1 VGDYVPFYF
10 APRSPMLYVINK
22 GSVPGYAGGQSE
34 VVHLVSSAEQ
44 VEAEGRDWVFT
55 DGHADMPPLTSFYD
69 NLGDLAKIDWG
80 IMKSKYWHDTDDH
93 PDRER
98 RRQAEFL
105 IHDSCPWELVTEIG
119 VQNQQIAENVL
130 KILENVI
137 HKPEIKIETGWY
149 Y

>member
-1 VGDYVPFYF
+1 
-10 APRSPMLYVINK
+10 
-22 GSVPGYAGGQSE
+22 
-34 VVHLVSSAEQ
+34 
-44 VEAEGRDWVFT
+44 VFT

-69 NLGDLAKIDWG
+69 NFNDLDKIDWKL
-80 IMKSKYWHDTDDH
+80 MNSKYWHDTIDH

-105 IHDSCPWELVTEIG
+105 VHDSCPWELISKIG
-119 VQNQQIAENVL
+119 VHNQETAENVL
-130 KILENVI
+130 EILADVV

>member
-1 VGDYVPFYF
+1 MGDYVPFYF

-22 GSVPGYAGGQSE
+22 GGVPGYAGGQPE
-34 VVHLVSSAEQ
+34 VVHLVSGAEQ
-44 VEAEGRDWVFT
+44 VDAAGCDWVFT

-69 NLGDLAKIDWG
+69 DFANLAKIDWG
-80 IMKSKYWHDTDDH
+80 VMKSRYWHDTNDY

-105 IHDSCPWELVTEIG
+105 VHESCPWELISKIG
-119 VQNQQIAENVL
+119 VHNRQTAEAVR
-130 KILENVI
+130 KILADVI
-137 HKPEIKIETGWY
+137 HKPDIEVETNWY